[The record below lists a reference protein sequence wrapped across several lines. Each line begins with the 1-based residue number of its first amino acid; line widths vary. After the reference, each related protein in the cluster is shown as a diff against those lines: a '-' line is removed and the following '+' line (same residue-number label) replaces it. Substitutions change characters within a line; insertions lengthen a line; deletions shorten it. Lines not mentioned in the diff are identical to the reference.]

1 MKGDFWILENT
12 TKTITIRLPS
22 DLHKAIKKTV
32 VDEEKTIGQYFIDLA
47 TNDLEKKGIK
57 VWQKE

>member
-1 MKGDFWILENT
+1 MENV

-47 TNDLEKKGIK
+47 TKDLEQKGIK